1 MTEIARLDVA
11 DPSFDTE
18 FAELITRA
26 SGLDDEVAQAAEA
39 VVRDVRKRGDQAV
52 LEYTMRFDR
61 RTARSIADLEIG
73 PNQFRAAWEATDARL
88 QDALQT
94 AATRIRDY
102 ANHQSIE
109 PFEYQDGF
117 GNRLGQRVT
126 PLDRV
131 GIYVPGGRAAYPS
144 SVLMNAIPARVAGVP
159 EIVMCVPGPGGIL
172 SQVVLA
178 AAHLVGVDRAF
189 AIGGAQAVGALA
201 YGTQSIPA
209 VDKIVGPGN
218 AYVAAAKRLV
228 FGHVGIDS
236 VAGPSEVLIVADG
249 GDAQALALDLF
260 AQAEHDERAQAILLS
275 TDGELLDA
283 VARAID
289 ELLPEQPRS
298 AIIRASLAG
307 SGALIRV
314 RDLDQAAELANR
326 IAPEHLELAMDDP
339 RLLLPKIRHAG
350 AIFLGHRAAEAFGDY
365 CAGPNHVL
373 PTSRTA
379 RYSNPLGV
387 YEFQK
392 RSTTMECSIAGA
404 EALAPVAELIAKA
417 EGLAAHAASARVRAR
432 DVEQRSHGQGNPAN
446 P

>member
-1 MTEIARLDVA
+1 MAEIARFDA
-11 DPSFDTE
+11 EESSFDTK
-18 FAELITRA
+18 FSELMKRSA
-26 SGLDDEVAQAAEA
+26 GLDDEVAKVAEE
-39 VVRDVRKRGDQAV
+39 VIRDVRKRGDQAV
-52 LEYTMRFDR
+52 LEYTVRFDR
-61 RTARSIADLEIG
+61 RTVREMADLEIG
-73 PNQFRAAWEATDARL
+73 ADQLKAAWEALDIRL
-88 QDALQT
+88 QDALRT
-94 AATRIRDY
+94 AAARIRDY
-102 ANHQSIE
+102 ANHQSIQ
-109 PFEYQDGF
+109 PFEYEDAF

-131 GIYVPGGRAAYPS
+131 GLYVPGGRAAYPS
-144 SVLMNAIPARVAGVP
+144 SVLMNAIPARIAGVP
-159 EIVMCVPGPGGIL
+159 EIVMCVPAPDGVH
-172 SQVVLA
+172 SQTVLA

-189 AIGGAQAVGALA
+189 SVGGAQAVGALA
-201 YGTQSIPA
+201 YGTQTIPS

-218 AYVAAAKRLV
+218 AYVAAAKRFV
-228 FGHVGIDS
+228 FGHVGVDS
-236 VAGPSEVLIVADG
+236 VAGPSEVLIIADG
-249 GDAQALALDLF
+249 GDAQELALDLF

-275 TDGELLDA
+275 TDVGLLDA
-283 VARAID
+283 VAQAID

-326 IAPEHLELAMDDP
+326 VAPEHLELAVNDP

-350 AIFLGHRAAEAFGDY
+350 AIFLGHRAPEAFGDY

-392 RSTTMECSIAGA
+392 RSTTMECSVAGA
-404 EALAPVAELIAKA
+404 EALAPVAELLAKA
-417 EGLAAHAASARVRAR
+417 EGLDAHAASARMRIVAQPGH
-432 DVEQRSHGQGNPAN
+432 VHGNREES
-446 P
+446 